1 MNILVTGAGG
11 FVGSSLIDAIARIP
25 SFNLTCILNIGGKSK
40 TNFLQKSFE
49 LDLNS
54 DWSEPMIGQN
64 VVIHT
69 AARVHI
75 MKDSHIDPLSEYRR
89 VNVEGTLN
97 IAKHALR
104 AKVSRFIYISSIKVN
119 GENTNKRGPFSE
131 EDCPDPQDPY
141 AISKLEA
148 ENSLIKIFKN
158 TDMELVIIRPTLIYG
173 PRGKG
178 NLQMLAKAIK
188 NRLPLPLKSI
198 NNRRSFLSID
208 NLVDLV
214 TICITS
220 PEAKNEIFLASDNEK
235 LSTNDL
241 VNIIALALDK
251 SPICFSF
258 PKLGLVFAGKALR
271 KNDVIE
277 RVIGSFEVNNSKA
290 KELLGWNPKVNTYEG
305 IYDCFKK

>member
-1 MNILVTGAGG
+1 MEKT
-11 FVGSSLIDAIARIP
+11 LIKEAHFPR
-25 SFNLTCILNIGGKSK
+25 K
-40 TNFLQKSFE
+40 TVL
-49 LDLNS
+49 
-54 DWSEPMIGQN
+54 
-64 VVIHT
+64 
-69 AARVHI
+69 
-75 MKDSHIDPLSEYRR
+75 
-89 VNVEGTLN
+89 
-97 IAKHALR
+97 
-104 AKVSRFIYISSIKVN
+104 
-119 GENTNKRGPFSE
+119 
-131 EDCPDPQDPY
+131 DPQDPY

-148 ENSLIKIFKN
+148 ENSLIEIFKN
-158 TDMELVIIRPTLIYG
+158 TNMELVIIRPTLIYG

-214 TICITS
+214 TVCITS

-241 VNIIALALDK
+241 VNIIASALDK

-258 PKLGLVFAGKALR
+258 PKLGLVFAYGKALR

-290 KELLGWNPKVNTYEG
+290 KKLLSWNPRVNTYDG